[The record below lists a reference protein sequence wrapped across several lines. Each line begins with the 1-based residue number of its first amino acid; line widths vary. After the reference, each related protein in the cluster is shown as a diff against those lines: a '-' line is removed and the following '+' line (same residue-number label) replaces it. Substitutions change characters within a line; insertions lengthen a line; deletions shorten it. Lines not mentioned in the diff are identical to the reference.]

1 MPKHSRAVSFSL
13 QRRSKAKQINPNSG
27 SSSKN
32 RRSQFQRS
40 SPSSSPTSP
49 PLRLRSL
56 SPAAP
61 ISVEVPDDSRVV
73 TCTPCNGYMHLQC
86 KYRRRFRRRS
96 TSHSAAPH
104 QLKNYLDCWFVMKLF
119 IPKLEV
125 SIARI
130 IGDKSRFTVHAGER
144 GQVAASCATSAAST
158 PIIVTTSAHPS
169 LQNHNCTSRSVS
181 RESLW
186 AYIVGQDSESSRLH
200 VDIFQLCFHIHLRHV
215 L

>member
-1 MPKHSRAVSFSL
+1 MSFSL

-27 SSSKN
+27 SSSKK

-40 SPSSSPTSP
+40 SPSSSPSSP

-119 IPKLEV
+119 IPNLEV
-125 SIARI
+125 SIARS
-130 IGDKSRFTVHAGER
+130 IGDEISIHRACRRARAGGSILCNFRCQHAHH
-144 GQVAASCATSAAST
+144 C
-158 PIIVTTSAHPS
+158 H
-169 LQNHNCTSRSVS
+169 
-181 RESLW
+181 
-186 AYIVGQDSESSRLH
+186 
-200 VDIFQLCFHIHLRHV
+200 HLRPPFSPES
-215 L
+215 